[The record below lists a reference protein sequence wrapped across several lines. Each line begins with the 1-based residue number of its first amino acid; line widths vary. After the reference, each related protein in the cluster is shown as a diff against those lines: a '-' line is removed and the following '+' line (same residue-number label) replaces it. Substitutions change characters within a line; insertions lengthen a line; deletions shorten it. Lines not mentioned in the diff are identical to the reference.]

1 MRRRKKEWARSYSSI
16 PASRIHFFM
25 RLVATDDRTQIDQGG
40 TEHTCMKEV
49 HSTPWTVFDPAS
61 VFLSTH

>member
-40 TEHTCMKEV
+40 TEHTCMKGGTQ
-49 HSTPWTVFDPAS
+49 HTMDGF
-61 VFLSTH
+61 